1 MNAGRGEQLVVIK
14 LTQKVR
20 TKVDVGKYVQ

>member
-1 MNAGRGEQLVVIK
+1 MNARRGEQLVVIK
-14 LTQKVR
+14 LKQKVR